1 MRKSNERQNAINLLS
16 RHPDWMLNNRDSS
29 VERDATVNTLLG
41 LMLSAA
47 GLTAYLAASLWYL
60 M

>member
-16 RHPDWMLNNRDSS
+16 RHPDFMLHNRNSG
-29 VERDATVNTLLG
+29 VERDATVNTLLV

-47 GLTAYLAASLWYL
+47 GLTAYFAASLWYL
-60 M
+60 R